1 MEYFLTLL
9 YTILFIFIIWK
20 IPFFRADGLSKKTI
34 SVIFIIK
41 IFAGIAMSIVYT
53 YYYKDRNTADI
64 FKYFDDSKIMF
75 NALLTKPLDFL
86 SMMTGIGNNSTY
98 YNEHYYK
105 LMNNWYR
112 VFESNIYN
120 ESHTIIRFNALVRIF
135 SFGYYNV
142 HTVFICF
149 LSLTGLTAIYKT
161 AISFIKNKNKELIFG
176 IFLLPGVLFWGSG
189 VMKEGILFFGLGL
202 LIYNFFKII
211 EKPKLISFLLVIAS
225 GMLILYTKFYVLAIA
240 IPVLISHLWVSI
252 PIRNRFIKI
261 PIGITRSKQLCI
273 RKPDKNEYKSNNKY
287 VFLKYMIVF
296 IIYIIAGLQ
305 LRFINSN
312 YDALDIM
319 VTKQRDFIGLAK
331 FMNSGSLIDI
341 PLLSPNIWSF
351 IIHAPQAFF
360 ITMFRPFIFEARSI
374 LILMAAF
381 ENLIILAVL
390 ILALLFINIR
400 DINKSIF
407 WACSFAVSL
416 MFILTGLITPVMG
429 AMVRYKVP
437 ALPFLMIMLIMLL
450 DKEKMIKKIT
460 FLKFLK

>member
-1 MEYFLTLL
+1 
-9 YTILFIFIIWK
+9 
-20 IPFFRADGLSKKTI
+20 
-34 SVIFIIK
+34 
-41 IFAGIAMSIVYT
+41 
-53 YYYKDRNTADI
+53 
-64 FKYFDDSKIMF
+64 
-75 NALLTKPLDFL
+75 
-86 SMMTGIGNNSTY
+86 
-98 YNEHYYK
+98 
-105 LMNNWYR
+105 MNNWYR

>member
-34 SVIFIIK
+34 SIIFIIK
-41 IFAGIAMSIVYT
+41 IFAGIAMSLVYT

-64 FKYFDDSKIMF
+64 FKYFDDSKIMY

-86 SMMTGIGNNSTY
+86 SMITGIGNNSTY

-161 AISFIKNKNKELIFG
+161 TIGLIKNKNKELIFG

-211 EKPKLISFLLVIAS
+211 EKPKLISILLVIAS

-240 IPVLISHLWVSI
+240 IPVLISHLWVS
-252 PIRNRFIKI
+252 
-261 PIGITRSKQLCI
+261 
-273 RKPDKNEYKSNNKY
+273 KSNNKY
-287 VFLKYMIVF
+287 VLLKYAIVF
-296 IIYIIAGLQ
+296 FIYIFAGLQ

-390 ILALLFINIR
+390 ILAILFINFR
-400 DINKSIF
+400 DTNKSIF
-407 WACSFAVSL
+407 CACSFAVSL

-437 ALPFLMIMLIMLL
+437 ALPFLMIMLIMLI
-450 DKEKMIKKIT
+450 DKEKMIKKIP